1 MEDKITIITGTG
13 RAGTSFLMALLT
25 YIGLPTGF
33 GPSNVK
39 RYVQNGTSGFELPH
53 SEIMAK
59 WIKASAINETEFA
72 QTNIRFFKSP
82 DYVLNVA
89 KFANFCSKF
98 QDRLNVIIPVRSIA
112 EVSSSRYNNSLR
124 NISAGGLH
132 PRSRNERDE
141 YLLNQKAVA
150 DIFVEFS
157 RLDIT
162 HTTLW
167 YRKLVTEPKYVYTKL
182 ESSFQQYGVDVG
194 VVEAAFRK
202 LTNMRRRFQN
212 ISESNNTTTNNSR
225 DIISTYNI

>member
-1 MEDKITIITGTG
+1 MC
-13 RAGTSFLMALLT
+13 LCP
-25 YIGLPTGF
+25 GLPTGF

-53 SEIMAK
+53 SGTVFK
-59 WIKASAINETEFA
+59 WIKANVINETEFA

-82 DYVLNVA
+82 DYVTSIV
-89 KFANFCSKF
+89 KFADFCSKF

-112 EVSSSRYNNSLR
+112 EVSSSRYNNSLK

-132 PRSRNERDE
+132 PKSRNERDE
-141 YLLNQKAVA
+141 YLLNQKTVA
-150 DIFVEFS
+150 NIFVEFT
-157 RLDIT
+157 RLDII

-167 YRKLVTEPKYVYTKL
+167 YRKLVTEPKYVYKKL

-212 ISESNNTTTNNSR
+212 ISESNNNS
-225 DIISTYNI
+225 T

>member
-1 MEDKITIITGTG
+1 MC
-13 RAGTSFLMALLT
+13 LCP
-25 YIGLPTGF
+25 GLPTGF

-53 SEIMAK
+53 SGKLFK
-59 WIKASAINETEFA
+59 WIKANVINETEFA

-82 DYVLNVA
+82 EYVTGGSVS

-98 QDRLNVIIPVRSIA
+98 RDRVNVAILVRSIA
-112 EVSSSRYNNSLR
+112 EVSSSRYNNSLK

-132 PRSRNERDE
+132 PEINNERDE

-157 RLDIT
+157 RLDII

-167 YRKLVTEPKYVYTKL
+167 YRKLVTEPKYVYKKL

-212 ISESNNTTTNNSR
+212 ISESNNNS
-225 DIISTYNI
+225 T